1 MRYVAPTRE
10 TLDARVLGRH
20 PLDTWSGAYGFLGGA
35 AWPTIEA
42 LNAQRPACMPQ
53 RFVAQTPELLADGL
67 HYEERIALTGA
78 IATRESNW
86 HDLFNALV
94 WIRYPAIKRA
104 LNLRQVAEIA
114 VMGRRERS
122 RPQCALTHFDEAGIV
137 VRVREPAMVEAWDAH
152 DWETLFRGHRQAWL
166 GGDATVHVFGHA
178 LLEHALTPA
187 KLLVGKAMVFL
198 GDSGDALDACAAA
211 IDGGHELNDPQE
223 LRPFPLSGLPGWH
236 DEGDAAGF
244 YRDTP
249 CFQPRRAGRTYP
261 PARAMAYA

>member
-10 TLDARVLGRH
+10 ALDACVLGRH
-20 PLDTWSGAYGFLGGA
+20 PLEPWSHAYSFLGGTS
-35 AWPTIEA
+35 WPSIEV
-42 LNAQRPACMPQ
+42 LNAQLPAAMPQ
-53 RFVAQTPELLADGL
+53 RFVAQTPQLLADGL

-78 IATRESNW
+78 IATREGNW

-94 WIRYPAIKRA
+94 WMRYPAIKQA

-137 VRVREPAMVEAWDAH
+137 IHLREPSMVEAFDAH
-152 DWETLFRGHRQAWL
+152 DWETLFRGYRQAWL
-166 GGDATVHVFGHA
+166 DGDTTVHVFGHA

-198 GDSGDALDACAAA
+198 GGSGDALDACAAA
-211 IDGGHELNDPQE
+211 IDSGQALNDPQE

-236 DEGDAAGF
+236 DDGDAADF
-244 YRDTP
+244 YRTAP
-249 CFQPRRAGRTYP
+249 CFQPRRAGRIYP
-261 PARAMAYA
+261 PALAIA

>member
-10 TLDARVLGRH
+10 ALDARVLGRH
-20 PLDTWSGAYGFLGGA
+20 PLDTWSQAYGFLGGA
-35 AWPTIEA
+35 VWPSIEV
-42 LNAQRPACMPQ
+42 LNAHRPACMPQ
-53 RFVAQTPELLADGL
+53 RFVAQTPQLLADGL

-86 HDLFNALV
+86 HDLFNAVV
-94 WIRYPAIKRA
+94 WMRYPDIKQA
-104 LNLRQVAEIA
+104 LNLQQVAEIS

-152 DWETLFRGHRQAWL
+152 DWETLFRGYRSMWL
-166 GGDATVHVFGHA
+166 NGDATVHVFGHA
-178 LLEHALTPA
+178 LLEHALTPD

-198 GDSGDALDACAAA
+198 GGSGDALDACAAA
-211 IDGGHELNDPQE
+211 IDGGQVLNDPQE

-236 DEGDAAGF
+236 ADSDAADF
-244 YRDTP
+244 YRGTP
-249 CFQPRRAGRTYP
+249 CFQPKRAGRTYP
-261 PARAMAYA
+261 PARATA

>member
-10 TLDARVLGRH
+10 TLDACVLGRH
-20 PLDTWSGAYGFLGGA
+20 PLDTWSRAYGFLGGA

-94 WIRYPAIKRA
+94 WMRYPAIKRA

-114 VMGRRERS
+114 MMGRRERS

-211 IDGGHELNDPQE
+211 IDRGHELNDPQE

>member
-10 TLDARVLGRH
+10 ALDARVLGRH
-20 PLDTWSGAYGFLGGA
+20 PLDTWSRAYGFLGGA
-35 AWPTIEA
+35 AWPSIEV
-42 LNAQRPACMPQ
+42 LNAHRPASMLQ
-53 RFVAQTPELLADGL
+53 GFVAQTPQLLADGL
-67 HYEERIALTGA
+67 HYEERIATTGA
-78 IATRESNW
+78 IATRECNW

-94 WIRYPAIKRA
+94 WMRYPALKQA
-104 LNLRQVAEIA
+104 LNLRQHAEIA

-137 VRVREPAMVEAWDAH
+137 VRLREPAMIDAWDAH

-166 GGDATVHVFGHA
+166 NGDATVNVFGHA
-178 LLEHALTPA
+178 LLEHALTPG

-211 IDGGHELNDPQE
+211 INGGHALNDPQE

-236 DEGDAAGF
+236 DDGDAADF
-244 YRDTP
+244 YRITP
-249 CFQPRRAGRTYP
+249 CFQPRRAERTYP
-261 PARAMAYA
+261 PVRMVT